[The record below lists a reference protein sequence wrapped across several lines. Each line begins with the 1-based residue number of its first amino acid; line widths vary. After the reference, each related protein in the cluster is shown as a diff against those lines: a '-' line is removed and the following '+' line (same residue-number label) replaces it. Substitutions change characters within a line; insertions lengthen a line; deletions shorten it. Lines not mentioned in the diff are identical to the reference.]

1 MTELVKRLGRP
12 WTRRQIAAVVLF
24 LLLAALLAVLF
35 FSLRTERRLVPV
47 EGARLPGGEA
57 AAVPERL
64 VTAEQLRRM
73 AYTDSALGDLAW
85 ELSEASVEDLNRV
98 LEVYDIRTP
107 EAISQ
112 FLAQAAV
119 ETAGGKW
126 LTELGDEDYFRSYG
140 YTAGTRGAGFF
151 HLTFEYGQMAF
162 STWMMRRYVPELAE
176 ITYMNPTC
184 HGREEIRA
192 AYYAALRIAANLGL
206 DISRYTRVVFDP
218 QSPVTTGAD
227 YISQAFPWESAG
239 YYWKITG
246 IGEAISATPGT
257 ENTDVVSKLVGGGNW
272 QSRREAYLAYYPVL
286 SGQSQS

>member
-1 MTELVKRLGRP
+1 MAIMEQTVSIKQPRSIR
-12 WTRRQIAAVVLF
+12 A
-24 LLLAALLAVLF
+24 LLLLCPLFASLACAILLWGWA
-35 FSLRTERRLVPV
+35 P
-47 EGARLPGGEA
+47 AQPEA
-57 AAVPERL
+57 AEPAPAIEAAEPTPL
-64 VTAEQLRRM
+64 VTAAQLEAM
-73 AYTDSALGDLAW
+73 AYTDSVMGEMSWALT
-85 ELSEASVEDLNRV
+85 EASVEELNRV
-98 LEVYDIRTP
+98 LRAYGILSAE
-107 EAISQ
+107 EISQ

>member
-1 MTELVKRLGRP
+1 MAIMEQTVSIKQPRSVR
-12 WTRRQIAAVVLF
+12 
-24 LLLAALLAVLF
+24 ALLPLCPLF
-35 FSLRTERRLVPV
+35 ASLACAILLWGWAP
-47 EGARLPGGEA
+47 AQPEA
-57 AAVPERL
+57 AEPAPAIEAAEPAPL
-64 VTAEQLRRM
+64 VTAAQLEAM
-73 AYTDSALGDLAW
+73 AYTDSVMG
-85 ELSEASVEDLNRV
+85 ELKWTLTEASVEELNRV
-98 LEVYDIRTP
+98 LREYGILSA
-107 EAISQ
+107 EEISQ